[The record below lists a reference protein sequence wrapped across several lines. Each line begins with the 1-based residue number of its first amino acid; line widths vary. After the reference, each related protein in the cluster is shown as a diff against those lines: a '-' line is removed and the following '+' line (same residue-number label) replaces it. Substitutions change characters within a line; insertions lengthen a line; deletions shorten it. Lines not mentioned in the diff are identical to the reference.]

1 MLFAVTD
8 QATLDWYER
17 EASRYVV
24 QMAKPALQTL
34 SHGFL
39 LPFLDRLPSGA
50 KVLELGCGGGRDT
63 LAMLERGFRV
73 TPTDG
78 SPAMAREAE
87 ALTGQPVQVLRFS
100 ELAADAAYDAVW
112 AHASIH
118 HQPFAGLGDVLA
130 RIHRAL
136 RPGGVFFAN
145 YKLGTGDDRD
155 ALGRL
160 YSFPPRADLLALYH
174 KGSWDMVEI
183 RDYRAG
189 GADGVER
196 DWIAITVGK
205 SA

>member
-1 MLFAVTD
+1 MLFAMTD

-17 EASRYVV
+17 EAPRYVV

-39 LPFLDRLPSGA
+39 LPFLDRLASGA

-118 HQPFAGLGDVLA
+118 HQPFAGLGAVLA

-160 YSFPPRADLLALYH
+160 YSFPPRANLLALYD